1 LNSAVANAFDTEDKR
16 TRSVIVI
23 HKDRIIAEKYDTGF
37 DKDSKILGWS
47 MTKSIT
53 ATILEYLKNRENMIY
68 PNQLQ

>member
-1 LNSAVANAFDTEDKR
+1 
-16 TRSVIVI
+16 VI

>member
-1 LNSAVANAFDTEDKR
+1 MLDNGEKGQR

-37 DKDSKILGWS
+37 DKDSKFGWS

-53 ATILEYLKNRENMIY
+53 ATI
-68 PNQLQ
+68 

>member
-1 LNSAVANAFDTEDKR
+1 
-16 TRSVIVI
+16 VI

-68 PNQLQ
+68 PNQLNSGVAAR